1 MALPIA
7 DDAPRIDAL
16 LVVVFLVPVGYLAV
30 TVAVLRAF
38 AGASETS
45 ATTTTAGT
53 DVAIAATVLI
63 DVVRV
68 ATATAAIVVVIVV
81 VMRMILVAKM
91 QTRIELGRGVVLVFE
106 CFTVLGACKGKGNGE
121 ETVVSEGIHQSL
133 GRLGTE
139 ELS

>member
-16 LVVVFLVPVGYLAV
+16 LVVVFFVPVGYFAV

-38 AGASETS
+38 ARASETS
-45 ATTTTAGT
+45 ATTTTTAGT

-68 ATATAAIVVVIVV
+68 ATATAAIVVVVVIVV

-106 CFTVLGACKGKGNGE
+106 CFTVLGTCKGE
-121 ETVVSEGIHQSL
+121 HEVETVVS
-133 GRLGTE
+133 
-139 ELS
+139 